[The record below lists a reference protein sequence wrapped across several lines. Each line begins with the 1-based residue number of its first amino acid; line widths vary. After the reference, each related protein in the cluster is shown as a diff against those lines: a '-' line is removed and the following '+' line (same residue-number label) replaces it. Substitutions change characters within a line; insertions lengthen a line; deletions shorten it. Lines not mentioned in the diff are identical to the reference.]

1 MRRQLPLVMTFI
13 AGIIPVIA
21 LFSPHP
27 IVVNIA
33 ARADRWLVIV
43 YAFALLLGVVS
54 VVQSNS
60 RKIARRDKGWP
71 YAVVLLTGL
80 TVMGGFGFLGNFGIF
95 GGITTTPDGRPTP
108 FQWSYSNVFLPLQ
121 ATMFSLLA
129 FYMASASFRAFRA
142 RNLAAGLLM
151 VSALFVM
158 FGRIPTGEA
167 VPFVP
172 MITEWIMDNPN
183 AAAQRGIIIG
193 AALGAASMS
202 LRVILG
208 IERSHLGLG
217 RGE

>member
-1 MRRQLPLVMTFI
+1 MKTQVPLIATFI
-13 AGIIPVIA
+13 AGMLPIIA

-27 IVVNIA
+27 TVTAVTG
-33 ARADRWLVIV
+33 RADQWLVIV
-43 YAFALLLGVVS
+43 YAFAVLLGVVS

-71 YAVVLLTGL
+71 YAAVLLAGL
-80 TVMGGFGFLGNFGIF
+80 TIMGGLGIMGNFGIF
-95 GGITTTPDGRPTP
+95 GGITLDAAGRETP
-108 FQWSYSNVFLPLQ
+108 FQWAYSNVFLPLQ

-151 VSALFVM
+151 VSAIFVM

-167 VPFVP
+167 VPYVP
-172 MITEWIMDNPN
+172 EITEWIMDNPN

-217 RGE
+217 KGD